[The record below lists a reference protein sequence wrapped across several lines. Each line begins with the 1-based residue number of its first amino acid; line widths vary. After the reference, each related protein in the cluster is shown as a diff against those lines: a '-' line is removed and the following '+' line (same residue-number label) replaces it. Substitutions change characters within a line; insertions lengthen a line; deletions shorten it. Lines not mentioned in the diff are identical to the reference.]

1 MYSKWY
7 TCSILAHSGIQW
19 NSGYAKRKLK
29 CHGDLYT
36 LSQCFVWITILL
48 FNQLAEF
55 WVAYFRVVYFPAI
68 VCADPNLK
76 ILSLKIGRNNN

>member
-1 MYSKWY
+1 MIIMMIIQQHK
-7 TCSILAHSGIQW
+7 HHHNNHDKHNDDNDNNDDQW

-29 CHGDLYT
+29 SHGDFYI

-55 WVAYFRVVYFPAI
+55 WVAYFRVVYFPA
-68 VCADPNLK
+68 
-76 ILSLKIGRNNN
+76 G